1 MGWQFVPLIRYKLP
15 VFHRI
20 NGYVILVLVFTSNV
34 GALMI
39 ARKAFGGS
47 LETQAGIGT
56 LVILTTISVLMAYV
70 NIKRLQIDQHR
81 AVSLFSPKLN
91 FPQLNL

>member
-1 MGWQFVPLIRYKLP
+1 
-15 VFHRI
+15 
-20 NGYVILVLVFTSNV
+20 
-34 GALMI
+34 MI

-56 LVILTTISVLMAYV
+56 LVILTTISVVMAYV

-81 AVSLFSPKLN
+81 AVSLFSPKLS
-91 FPQLNL
+91 FPQLNLIVDASSYVLPWNHYHSPPHNDYLCAHNIHN

>member
-1 MGWQFVPLIRYKLP
+1 MVRRKLLI
-15 VFHRI
+15 FHRI
-20 NGYVILVLVFTSNV
+20 NGYIIIILVFTSNA

-39 ARKAFGGS
+39 ARRAFGGS

-56 LVILTTISVLMAYV
+56 LFILTTVSITMAYV

-81 AVSLFSPKLN
+81 AVSNTQSLSYPLAIFISS
-91 FPQLNL
+91 F

>member
-1 MGWQFVPLIRYKLP
+1 MGWQFIPVIRRKF
-15 VFHRI
+15 VIFHRI
-20 NGYVILVLVFTSNV
+20 NGYIILILTFTGNV

-56 LVILTTISVLMAYV
+56 LVILTTISIVMAYV

-81 AVSLFSPKLN
+81 AVCLLPYFHI
-91 FPQLNL
+91 